1 MKEYSKKRSA
11 KARPVDVAGGVT
23 VKRSN
28 GSNGQK
34 AQAAPVNTVHQQQQQ
49 SSAAIPTTHAL
60 TAAAAAAALPYS
72 TAGLPHIAVTQ
83 MSVTPMTVSHHHQQ
97 LQQQQQQGAVPQLL
111 PTFGSSSG
119 SGSSAGGTFSAVA
132 ANAAA
137 GLRQSDVAQHHH
149 SDINNHINDNDND
162 NDDSDDGGVL
172 EQLPEDTVMCGHP
185 SRPHYKT
192 GLCQVQT
199 HIANILNLT
208 RMCCLL
214 A

>member
-28 GSNGQK
+28 VRK
-34 AQAAPVNTVHQQQQQ
+34 AQAAPVNTV
-49 SSAAIPTTHAL
+49 PTAHAL
-60 TAAAAAAALPYS
+60 TAAAALPYAHS
-72 TAGLPHIAVTQ
+72 
-83 MSVTPMTVSHHHQQ
+83 MSVTPMGVTPMTVTHHQ
-97 LQQQQQQGAVPQLL
+97 LQQQGAVPQLL
-111 PTFGSSSG
+111 PTFGTS

-137 GLRQSDVAQHHH
+137 GLRASDLVHHSGVTQHQHHH
-149 SDINNHINDNDND
+149 SDNDND
-162 NDDSDDGGVL
+162 NDSDAESL

-192 GLCQVQT
+192 GLCQVKLHT
-199 HIANILNLT
+199 ANHHT
-208 RMCCLL
+208 YKYY
-214 A
+214 